1 MWKDTCS
8 YLFVI
13 FLVFLERRTM
23 VFQCLR
29 RIAYLASL
37 SIIAILYL
45 RSTGTVIK
53 SRSSWIELVS
63 YAKKPFKN
71 RYESLTSLKCTTLS
85 SRTLQN
91 SLRSMRL

>member
-1 MWKDTCS
+1 
-8 YLFVI
+8 
-13 FLVFLERRTM
+13 M

-53 SRSSWIELVS
+53 SKSSWIELVS

>member
-13 FLVFLERRTM
+13 FLVFFEWHTM
-23 VFQCLR
+23 VFQCLDS
-29 RIAYLASL
+29 IAYLASL

-63 YAKKPFKN
+63 HAKKPFKN
-71 RYESLTSLKCTTLS
+71 RYESLTSLKCTTVGKNLTKSTS
-85 SRTLQN
+85 SR
-91 SLRSMRL
+91 